1 MESGLPQG
9 YEEIG
14 AITLAAGRAAGVQA
28 LSLLLGLATL
38 VALLLASGVRSFT
51 AGPGDILAVLAGTL
65 GVVALH
71 EGVHWL
77 AYAIWGLR
85 PRFGAGVVHG
95 MPVLVTTVDGPYG
108 RTPALV
114 GLIAPLVL
122 IDGLFL
128 AASAAV
134 PGLLALAALPVAMNT
149 AGSAGDLW
157 LAARLAR
164 FSPGVMVADVPDGL
178 LVYGRA
184 RGKGGPGREPPRM
197 P

>member
-71 EGVHWL
+71 EGVHRL
-77 AYAIWGLR
+77 AHASWGLR
-85 PRFGAGVVHG
+85 P
-95 MPVLVTTVDGPYG
+95 
-108 RTPALV
+108 
-114 GLIAPLVL
+114 
-122 IDGLFL
+122 
-128 AASAAV
+128 
-134 PGLLALAALPVAMNT
+134 
-149 AGSAGDLW
+149 GSARESSTGCPSSPRPST
-157 LAARLAR
+157 ART
-164 FSPGVMVADVPDGL
+164 
-178 LVYGRA
+178 
-184 RGKGGPGREPPRM
+184 GGPRPWSG
-197 P
+197 